1 MVSFTLSKDATSSF
15 SFQYN
20 VCKQVTPTEHHFSQD
35 NDKFKG
41 PNNRR
46 IVRHTGKR
54 KDLGVDKEFG
64 NKHIGTDQHT
74 LLSQHCI
81 CDGKEGRDYMGKI
94 RSGLVLY
101 LFIHIGGKCK
111 QIKNNGTLG
120 EKEKDTQCYKL
131 LHPKLAGRSKGV
143 GHNECEESKELKKEI
158 L

>member
-1 MVSFTLSKDATSSF
+1 MVKWFLLLFPKMQQVVLHF
-15 SFQYN
+15 SAMDVN
-20 VCKQVTPTEHHFSQD
+20 TQVTPTEHHFSQD

-41 PNNRR
+41 SNNRR
-46 IVRHTGKR
+46 IVRHTAKS

-64 NKHIGTDQHT
+64 NKYIGTDEHT

-111 QIKNNGTLG
+111 QIKNNGTLL
-120 EKEKDTQCYKL
+120 EKEKDTQWL
-131 LHPKLAGRSKGV
+131 QTSPPKVSGQKQRSKA
-143 GHNECEESKELKKEI
+143 
-158 L
+158 